1 MNLHRPKSVLRLVLI
16 GFSLVTLPLIF
27 ALLNATLN
35 VDRLVNQS
43 QQAIFQAVHATK
55 SSFMLFEH
63 ITAMERSARQY
74 QVLGDKTIFGVY
86 EKTHQEFQSAARK
99 LFVLPLDTA
108 QRHLLTE
115 LVEKEQSV
123 FDTLLSYPYNSE
135 NTKSAVSEFSSLRDL
150 TSFILAER
158 SRLIDREIDAMLQLA
173 ENAKRILVWQLIAL
187 GPAVLVFAVI
197 FTVLISR
204 PIRKIDQAIH
214 QLGDGEFSSEI
225 AIIGPRDLE
234 YLGKRLDWLR
244 LRLIELEEQKNRFL
258 GHVSHELKTPL
269 TSIREGAELLADE
282 VVGKLNDNQRKL
294 ASILRENSIQ
304 LQKMIENLV
313 NFRGVLLRHSAL
325 YISQLN
331 LNRLVEKV
339 ATDHQLAMMAK
350 NIKLELG
357 LTELT
362 VSGDEDK
369 LMVIVDNLLSNAIKF
384 SPYGGVVRL
393 ILKQDGDHAVLDV
406 MDSGSGIDSMDKD
419 KVFDPFYQG
428 KVLPQGYVKGTGI
441 GLSVVAEYV
450 RLHGGKIEIID
461 GETKGAHFHVIL
473 PMRSG

>member
-1 MNLHRPKSVLRLVLI
+1 MNLYRPKSVLRLVLI

-35 VDRLVNQS
+35 VDRIVSQG
-43 QQAIFQAVHATK
+43 QQAIFQAVQSTK
-55 SSFMLFEH
+55 DSFRLLEH

-74 QVLGDKTIFGVY
+74 QVLGDKTIFEVY
-86 EKTHQEFQSAARK
+86 EKIHQQFQSLAKK
-99 LFVLPLDTA
+99 LFVLPLNEA
-108 QRHLLTE
+108 QRHLLGE
-115 LVEKEQSV
+115 LVEREQNL
-123 FDTLLSYPYNSE
+123 FDTLRVYPYNSE
-135 NTKSAVSEFSSLRDL
+135 NSKAAVSEFSSLRDL
-150 TSFILAER
+150 TSFILSER
-158 SRLIDREIDAMLQLA
+158 SRLIDQEIDSMQQVA
-173 ENAKRILVWQLIAL
+173 ERAKRVLVWQLIGV
-187 GPAVLVFAVI
+187 GPVVLVFAVI

-204 PIRKIDQAIH
+204 PIRRIDQAIRR
-214 QLGDGEFSSEI
+214 LGDGAFSSEI
-225 AIIGPRDLE
+225 TITGPRDLE

-258 GHVSHELKTPL
+258 SHVSHELKTPL

-313 NFRGVLLRHSAL
+313 NFRGVLLRHSGL
-325 YISQLN
+325 YVSQPSLN
-331 LNRLVEKV
+331 WLVEKV

-350 NIKLELG
+350 NIKLELD
-357 LTELT
+357 LAELT
-362 VSGDEDK
+362 VFGDEEK
-369 LMVIVDNLLSNAIKF
+369 LLVIIDNLLSNAVKF
-384 SPYGGVVRL
+384 SPYGGAIKI
-393 ILKQDGDHAVLDV
+393 ILKQDGENAVLDV
-406 MDSGSGIDSMDKD
+406 MDSGPGVDPSDKD

-428 KVLPQGYVKGTGI
+428 RALPQGVVKGTGI

-450 RLHGGKIEIID
+450 RLHSGKIEIID
-461 GETKGAHFHVIL
+461 GEAKGAHFRVTL